1 MYIIILKLLIYII
14 FSFQII
20 NIDNNFNQEKVKSL
34 SLSMNNKNHY
44 NKDCHLTNEDQ
55 LQKLNDLNFM
65 EHSNLKNIDSENIN
79 IFDDLSQLQENISDN
94 QNKKL
99 SGLCIRYNFFL
110 LLVCFFMLYMFYEII
125 FNQYFITVN

>member
-1 MYIIILKLLIYII
+1 
-14 FSFQII
+14 
-20 NIDNNFNQEKVKSL
+20 
-34 SLSMNNKNHY
+34 MNNKNHH

-79 IFDDLSQLQENISDN
+79 IFDDLSQSQENVSDN

-99 SGLCIRYNFFL
+99 SGLCTQYHFFL
-110 LLVCFFMLYMFYEII
+110 LLVCFFILYIFYEII
-125 FNQYFITVN
+125 FNQYVITVN